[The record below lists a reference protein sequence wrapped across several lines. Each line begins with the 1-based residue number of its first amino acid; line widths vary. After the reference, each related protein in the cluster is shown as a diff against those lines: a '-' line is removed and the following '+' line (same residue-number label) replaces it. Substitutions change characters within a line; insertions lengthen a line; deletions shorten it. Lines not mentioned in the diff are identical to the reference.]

1 MPPSRRRFLALAPA
15 AILAACGTSPN
26 PNFYTLVEVPGQV
39 QPGGPT
45 TIQLRRIGLAG
56 YLDRAA
62 IVFSTQ
68 SYRLQLASDDRW
80 GEPLGGMLQR
90 VLNQDFT
97 QRLPHCTVFSDG
109 GAITADPAVIVEID
123 LQRLDGDASGVVI
136 LAAEIAVRPG
146 DSHAASATRTLRLT
160 VTPASGATS
169 DYVAALSSALGQ
181 LADAVAAMLQPP
193 PPPPPAAAA
202 PVPQPAAASS
212 PATSAP
218 GTSRRRSR
226 NSAR

>member
-1 MPPSRRRFLALAPA
+1 MPPSRRHFLLLTPVCL
-15 AILAACGTSPN
+15 LAACGTSPN

-39 QPGGPT
+39 QPGGPA

-68 SYRLQLASDDRW
+68 SYRLQLAGDDRW
-80 GEPLGGMLQR
+80 GEPLGSMLQR

-169 DYVAALSSALGQ
+169 DYVAALSAALGQ
-181 LADAVAAMLQPP
+181 LADVVAAMLQPP
-193 PPPPPAAAA
+193 PPSPPATA
-202 PVPQPAAASS
+202 PAPQPAAST
-212 PATSAP
+212 PAISAP
-218 GTSRRRSR
+218 GTSHRRSR